1 MSRLAFAGAEYVAA
15 QSAAVAGVVG
25 VVQPV
30 QPDRPVG
37 AAGGTPD
44 GRARR
49 LGGLPRSERRDRG
62 PVAALHA
69 VDVDLERRVHVAPAA
84 GA

>member
-1 MSRLAFAGAEYVAA
+1 MSGLALARAEYVAA
-15 QSAAVAGVVG
+15 YPAPVAGVVG

-30 QPDRPVG
+30 QPGRPVG
-37 AAGGTPD
+37 AAGGTPG

-49 LGGLPRSERRDRG
+49 LGGLPRSERRDCG

-69 VDVDLERRVHVAPAA
+69 VDVDLERGVHVAAAA